1 MKSLKTFL
9 ALLVLGAAAIA
20 TARAADV
27 SRAVM
32 LVATEQLAGSSFEE
46 VVIVAAPLA
55 EGGHVGFI
63 LNRPT
68 AVKLEALFPEHAPS
82 RKVVEPVYIGGPVL
96 ADGIFAIARSAP
108 NGDGQVVELL
118 PGLVAVF
125 DAAGLD
131 RVIETTPNDAR
142 YFAGVMVWR
151 PGELEEEVRE
161 GVWSVRPASVEA
173 VLGGN
178 RPVQSKKLPA
188 KRI

>member
-1 MKSLKTFL
+1 MKSLTFL
-9 ALLVLGAAAIA
+9 ALLVLSAAAIA
-20 TARAADV
+20 SGRATDV

-46 VVIVAAPLA
+46 VTIVAAPLA

-68 AVKLEALFPEHAPS
+68 AVKLEALFPEHVPS
-82 RKVVEPVYIGGPVL
+82 RKVVEPIYIGGPVL
-96 ADGIFAIARSAP
+96 ADGIFAVARKAP
-108 NGDGQVVELL
+108 PGDGQVVQLM

-131 RVIETTPNDAR
+131 RVIEMMPNDAR

-151 PGELEEEVRE
+151 PGELEDEVRK

-178 RPVQSKKLPA
+178 RAARSRKPGA
-188 KRI
+188 RT

>member
-1 MKSLKTFL
+1 VKSLKTFL
-9 ALLVLGAAAIA
+9 ALLLLSVGAIA

-27 SRAVM
+27 SRALM
-32 LVATEQLAGSSFEE
+32 LVATDRLAGSSFEE
-46 VVIVAAPLA
+46 AAIVAAPLVQ
-55 EGGHVGFI
+55 GGHVGFI
-63 LNRPT
+63 INRPT
-68 AVKLEALFPEHAPS
+68 AVKLEALFPDHAPS
-82 RKVVEPVYIGGPVL
+82 RKVVEPIYIGGPVL
-96 ADGIFAIARSAP
+96 SDGIFAIARRAP
-108 NGDGQVVELL
+108 NGDGQVVQLM

-151 PGELEEEVRE
+151 PGELEAEIRE

-178 RPVQSKKLPA
+178 RPARSKKLPA
-188 KRI
+188 RRL